1 MAKRSRL
8 TAKPGQR
15 RPLQRPATRSTDTRP
30 PGGVTAA
37 EEARAAELEA
47 AIVAQEKAAED
58 ARRGRAR
65 PAAGGATEAPASVRG
80 LSYTSVPLSVRAAD
94 EYAYVKRDIRRIT
107 IVGGFLIAILAVLEV
122 LVNGMHLFT
131 L

>member
-15 RPLQRPATRSTDTRP
+15 RPLQRSTRLESGDRP
-30 PGGVTAA
+30 SGRVTAA

-47 AIVAQEKAAED
+47 AILAEEKAAEE
-58 ARRGRAR
+58 ARRNREKAR
-65 PAAGGATEAPASVRG
+65 KAGPAAIGGV
-80 LSYTSVPLSVRAAD
+80 SYTSTPLAVRASE
-94 EYAYVKRDIRRIT
+94 EYAYVKRDVRRIT
-107 IVGGFLIAILAVLEV
+107 VVGGLLLGVLVVLEV
-122 LVNGMHLFT
+122 LVNGMKVIT

>member
-8 TAKPGQR
+8 AARPGQR
-15 RPLQRPATRSTDTRP
+15 RPLQRAPGRPAEADIRK
-30 PGGVTAA
+30 PGSVTAA

-47 AIVAQEKAAED
+47 AILAEEKAAETSRKGRDLTRRPTTD
-58 ARRGRAR
+58 AV
-65 PAAGGATEAPASVRG
+65 GGV
-80 LSYTSVPLSVRAAD
+80 SYSSVPLSIRAAD
-94 EYAYVKRDIRRIT
+94 EYAYVKRDIRRIA

-122 LVNGMHLFT
+122 LVNGMHLFI

>member
-15 RPLQRPATRSTDTRP
+15 RPLQRSTGRSAEAGGRP
-30 PGGVTAA
+30 VGSVTAA

-47 AIVAQEKAAED
+47 QIVAEEKAADE
-58 ARRGRAR
+58 ARRGRAKR
-65 PAAGGATEAPASVRG
+65 ALADPLDAPIARG
-80 LSYTSVPLSVRAAD
+80 YSGVPLSVRAAD
-94 EYAYVKRDIRRIT
+94 EYAYVKRDIRRISV
-107 IVGGFLIAILAVLEV
+107 VGGFLIAILVVLEI

>member
-15 RPLQRPATRSTDTRP
+15 RPLQRTTRP
-30 PGGVTAA
+30 ESGDRPSGRVTAA

-47 AIVAQEKAAED
+47 AILAEEKAAEE
-58 ARRGRAR
+58 ARRNREKARRAG
-65 PAAGGATEAPASVRG
+65 PAALGV
-80 LSYTSVPLSVRAAD
+80 SYTSTPLAVRAAE
-94 EYAYVKRDIRRIT
+94 EYAYVKRDIRRIA
-107 IVGGFLIAILAVLEV
+107 IVGGLLLGVLVVLEI
-122 LVNGMHLFT
+122 LVNGMKVIT